1 MDIHDYARI
10 LRRNLV
16 LIISLA
22 LIGVSGGALVA
33 LTTPA
38 RYTASTQLYV
48 SVGTNGGTTSEMT
61 QGTNFARQAVTTYV
75 SVIPSAIVLD
85 PVIEQLN
92 LDESAEELAHR
103 VSASA
108 GLNTVVIDVTVNDPS
123 PEQAARIANAIGE
136 SFTTVVAEQLEA
148 PTGDRPSPVRIETL
162 QPAQVPLSPSAP
174 NMRLSLALGG
184 LLGLAA
190 GVGIAVLRE
199 VLDTRI
205 RTVKDVEEITG
216 APTLGGIALDPQ
228 AKTRP
233 LVVAAA
239 ARDPRAEAY
248 RTLRTNVQFL
258 ALGGGPAAYVVT
270 SAGPSE
276 GKSTTS
282 ANLAIAFAET
292 GARVALLDGDLR
304 KPKVADYFGIEGGLG
319 LADVLVGRVAA
330 SDVIQRWGRGTLF
343 LLPAGTVPPNPA
355 ELLGSQAMAKLMREL
370 KAAFD
375 VIIVDAPPTLL
386 VTDAAVVSRHTN
398 GAIVVAAAGSTTK
411 PRLASAVKNVEAV
424 GSKVLGTVVTMVP
437 TAGADKTAYGTYAYA
452 AQ

>member
-1 MDIHDYARI
+1 MDLHDYVRI

-22 LIGVSGGALVA
+22 MIGIAGGALVA

-38 RYTASTQLYV
+38 SYTSSTQLYV
-48 SVGTNGGTTSEMT
+48 AVGSNAGTTSEMT

-75 SVIPSAIVLD
+75 SVIPSSIVLD
-85 PVIEQLN
+85 PVIEQLD
-92 LDESAEELAHR
+92 LAESAEELARR

-108 GLNTVVIDVTVNDPS
+108 ALNTVIIDVTVTDPS
-123 PEQAARIANAIGE
+123 PGQAARIANAIGE
-136 SFTTVVAEQLEA
+136 SFTAVVAQQLEA

-216 APTLGGIALDPQ
+216 APTLGGIALDPE

-248 RTLRTNVQFL
+248 RSLRTNVQFL

-343 LLPAGTVPPNPA
+343 LLPSGTVPPNPA
-355 ELLGSQAMAKLMREL
+355 ELLGSRAMATLMREL

-375 VIIVDAPPTLL
+375 VIIIDAPPTLL
-386 VTDAAVVSRHTN
+386 VTDAAVVSRYTN

>member
-1 MDIHDYARI
+1 MDLHDYVRI

-22 LIGVSGGALVA
+22 MIGIAGGALVA

-38 RYTASTQLYV
+38 SYTSSTQLYV
-48 SVGTNGGTTSEMT
+48 AVGSNAGTTSEMT

-85 PVIEQLN
+85 PVIEQLD
-92 LDESAEELAHR
+92 LAESAEELARR

-108 GLNTVVIDVTVNDPS
+108 ALNTVIIDVTVTDPS
-123 PEQAARIANAIGE
+123 PGQAARIANAIGE
-136 SFTTVVAEQLEA
+136 SFTAVVAQQLEA

-216 APTLGGIALDPQ
+216 APTLGGIALDPE

-248 RTLRTNVQFL
+248 RSLRTNVQFL

-343 LLPAGTVPPNPA
+343 LLPSGTVPPNPA
-355 ELLGSQAMAKLMREL
+355 ELLGSRAMATLMREL

-375 VIIVDAPPTLL
+375 VIIIDAPPTLL

>member
-1 MDIHDYARI
+1 MAIQDYVRI

-16 LIISLA
+16 LIISLT
-22 LIGVSGGALVA
+22 LIGVSAGALAA

-38 RYTASTQLYV
+38 SYSASTQLYV
-48 SVGTNGGTTSEMT
+48 AVGGDKGSSSELN
-61 QGTNFARQAVTTYV
+61 QGTSFARQAVTSYV
-75 SVIPSAIVLD
+75 SVIASSIVLD
-85 PVIEQLN
+85 PVIEQLG
-92 LDESAEELAHR
+92 LDETAEELAAR
-103 VSASA
+103 VHASA
-108 GLNTVVIDVTVNDPS
+108 GLNSVVIDVTVDDAS
-123 PEQAARIANAIGE
+123 PERAARIANAVGE
-136 SFTTVVAEQLEA
+136 SFTAVVAARLEA

-162 QPAQVPLSPSAP
+162 QPAQVPLAPTAP

-190 GVGIAVLRE
+190 GVGIALLRE

-216 APTLGGIALDPQ
+216 APTLGGIALDPE
-228 AKTRP
+228 AKKRP

-248 RTLRTNVQFL
+248 RSLRTNMQFL
-258 ALGGGPAAYVVT
+258 AIGGGAAAYVIT

-276 GKSTTS
+276 GKSTTA

-355 ELLGSQAMAKLMREL
+355 ELLGSTAMGKLMGEL

-375 VIIVDAPPTLL
+375 VIIIDAPPTLL
-386 VTDAAVVSRHTN
+386 VTDAAVVSRFTD
-398 GAIVVAAAGSTTK
+398 GAIVVAAAGSTTR
-411 PRLASAVKNVEAV
+411 PRLASAVQSIEAV
-424 GSKVLGTVVTMVP
+424 GSQVLGTVVTMVP

-452 AQ
+452 SH

>member
-1 MDIHDYARI
+1 MDIHDYVRI

-22 LIGVSGGALVA
+22 LIGVAGGALVA

-38 RYTASTQLYV
+38 RYTASTQLFIA
-48 SVGTNGGTTSEMT
+48 VGSKAGTTSEMN
-61 QGTNFARQAVTTYV
+61 QGTSFARQAVTTYV

-85 PVIEQLN
+85 PVIEQLG
-92 LDESAEELAHR
+92 LSESAGQLAER

-108 GLNTVVIDVTVNDPS
+108 ALNTVVVDVSVTDPS
-123 PEQAARIANAIGE
+123 PEQAARIANAVGE
-136 SFTTVVAEQLEA
+136 SFTAVVAQQLEA

-162 QPAQVPLSPSAP
+162 QAAQVPLAPSAP

-190 GVGIAVLRE
+190 GVGIALLRE

-205 RTVKDVEEITG
+205 RTVKDVEETTG
-216 APTLGGIALDPQ
+216 APTLGGIALDPE

-258 ALGGGPAAYVVT
+258 ALGNGPAAYVIT

-330 SDVIQRWGRGTLF
+330 SDVVQRWGRGTLF

-355 ELLGSQAMAKLMREL
+355 ELLGSQAMGKLMREL
-370 KAAFD
+370 KSAFD
-375 VIIVDAPPTLL
+375 VIIIDAPPTLL
-386 VTDAAVVSRHTN
+386 VTDAAVVSRYTN

-411 PRLASAVKNVEAV
+411 PRLASAVKNIEAV

>member
-1 MDIHDYARI
+1 MDLHDYVRI

-22 LIGVSGGALVA
+22 LIGVSAGALVA

-48 SVGTNGGTTSEMT
+48 AVGSNAGTTSEMT

-85 PVIEQLN
+85 PVIAQLN
-92 LDESAEELAHR
+92 LSESAEDLAHR

-108 GLNTVVIDVTVNDPS
+108 ALNTVVIDVTVTDAS

-136 SFTTVVAEQLEA
+136 SFTTVVAQQLEA

-162 QPAQVPLSPSAP
+162 QPAQVPLTPSAP

-248 RTLRTNVQFL
+248 RALRTNVQFL
-258 ALGGGPAAYVVT
+258 ALGDGPAAYVIT

-292 GARVALLDGDLR
+292 GVRVALLDGDLR

-355 ELLGSQAMAKLMREL
+355 ELLGSPAMATLMRQL
-370 KAAFD
+370 KGAFD
-375 VIIVDAPPTLL
+375 VIIIDAPPTLL
-386 VTDAAVVSRHTN
+386 VTDAAVVSRFTN

-411 PRLASAVKNVEAV
+411 PRLANAVKNVEAV

>member
-1 MDIHDYARI
+1 MDLHDYVRI

-22 LIGVSGGALVA
+22 MIGIAGGALVA

-38 RYTASTQLYV
+38 RYTSSTQLYV
-48 SVGTNGGTTSEMT
+48 AVGSNAGTTSEMT

-75 SVIPSAIVLD
+75 SVIPSSIVLD
-85 PVIEQLN
+85 PVIEQLD
-92 LDESAEELAHR
+92 LAESAEELARR

-108 GLNTVVIDVTVNDPS
+108 ALNTVIIDVTVTDPS
-123 PEQAARIANAIGE
+123 PGQAARIANAIGE
-136 SFTTVVAEQLEA
+136 SFTAVVAQQLEA

-216 APTLGGIALDPQ
+216 APTLGGIALDPE

-248 RTLRTNVQFL
+248 RSLRTNVQFL

-343 LLPAGTVPPNPA
+343 LLPSGTVPPNPA
-355 ELLGSQAMAKLMREL
+355 ELLGSRAMATLMREL

-375 VIIVDAPPTLL
+375 VIILDAPPTLL
-386 VTDAAVVSRHTN
+386 VTDAAVVSRYTN

>member
-92 LDESAEELAHR
+92 LDESAEELAHQ

>member
-1 MDIHDYARI
+1 MEIHDYVRV
-10 LRRNLV
+10 LRRNIV

-22 LIGVSGGALVA
+22 LIGVSGGALAA
-33 LTTPA
+33 LTTTP
-38 RYTASTQLYV
+38 RYEASTQLFV
-48 SVGTNGGTTSEMT
+48 AVGSNAGTTSEMN
-61 QGTNFARQAVTTYV
+61 QGTSFARQAVTSYV

-85 PVIEQLN
+85 PVIERLG
-92 LDESAEELAHR
+92 LDESAEELAGR
-103 VSASA
+103 VSASTA
-108 GLNTVVIDVTVNDPS
+108 LNTVVIDVTVTDAS

-136 SFTTVVAEQLEA
+136 SFTATVAEQLEA
-148 PTGDRPSPVRIETL
+148 PTGDRPSAVRIETL
-162 QPAQVPLSPSAP
+162 QPAQVPLSPAAP
-174 NMRLSLALGG
+174 NLRLSLALGG

-190 GVGIAVLRE
+190 GVGVALLRE

-216 APTLGGIALDPQ
+216 APTLGGIALDPD

-248 RTLRTNVQFL
+248 RALRTNVQFL
-258 ALGGGPAAYVVT
+258 APGGAPAAYVVT
-270 SAGPSE
+270 SAGPGE

-282 ANLAIAFAET
+282 ANLAIAIAET

-319 LADVLVGRVAA
+319 VADVLVGRVAA
-330 SDVIQRWGRGTLF
+330 SDVMQRWGRGTLF

-355 ELLGSQAMAKLMREL
+355 ELLGSPAMAKLMREL

-398 GAIVVAAAGSTTK
+398 GAIVVAAAGATTK

>member
-1 MDIHDYARI
+1 MDLHDYVRI

-22 LIGVSGGALVA
+22 MIGIAGGALVA

-38 RYTASTQLYV
+38 SYTSSTQLYV
-48 SVGTNGGTTSEMT
+48 AVGSNAGTTSEMT

-75 SVIPSAIVLD
+75 SVIPSSIVLD
-85 PVIEQLN
+85 PVIEQLD
-92 LDESAEELAHR
+92 LAESAEELARR

-108 GLNTVVIDVTVNDPS
+108 ALNTVIIDVTVTDPS
-123 PEQAARIANAIGE
+123 PGQAARIANAIGE
-136 SFTTVVAEQLEA
+136 SFTTVVGQQLEA
-148 PTGDRPSPVRIETL
+148 PAGDRPSPVRIETL

-190 GVGIAVLRE
+190 GVGVAVLRE
-199 VLDTRI
+199 GLDTRI

-248 RTLRTNVQFL
+248 RSLRTNVQFL

-343 LLPAGTVPPNPA
+343 LLPSGTVPPNPA
-355 ELLGSQAMAKLMREL
+355 ELLGSRAMATLMREL

-375 VIIVDAPPTLL
+375 VIIIDAPPTLL
-386 VTDAAVVSRHTN
+386 VTDAAVVSRYTN

>member
-1 MDIHDYARI
+1 MDLHDYVRI

-16 LIISLA
+16 LIISMAMIGLA
-22 LIGVSGGALVA
+22 GGALVA

-38 RYTASTQLYV
+38 SYTSSTQLYV
-48 SVGTNGGTTSEMT
+48 AVGSNAGTTSEMT

-75 SVIPSAIVLD
+75 SVIPSSIVLD
-85 PVIEQLN
+85 PVIEQLD
-92 LDESAEELAHR
+92 LAESAEELARR

-108 GLNTVVIDVTVNDPS
+108 ALNTVIIDVTVTDPS
-123 PEQAARIANAIGE
+123 PGQAARIANAIGE
-136 SFTTVVAEQLEA
+136 SFTAVVAQQLEA

-216 APTLGGIALDPQ
+216 APTLGGIALDPE

-248 RTLRTNVQFL
+248 RSLRTNVQFL

-343 LLPAGTVPPNPA
+343 LLPSGTVPPNPA
-355 ELLGSQAMAKLMREL
+355 ELLGSRAMATLMREL

-375 VIIVDAPPTLL
+375 VIIIDAPPTLL
-386 VTDAAVVSRHTN
+386 VTDAAVVSRYTN